1 MIDLTMN
8 RENLKR
14 SIERAREKNIIIP
27 TFAQMEDPTKIPEA
41 IQDKLTH
48 GRLLLVVSH
57 QFSEEKLPQFDDVL
71 TMEA

>member
-27 TFAQMEDPTKIPEA
+27 EPLSPGKRLSRGNSFPGEKDFPAESAGPEN
-41 IQDKLTH
+41 T
-48 GRLLLVVSH
+48 
-57 QFSEEKLPQFDDVL
+57 
-71 TMEA
+71 